1 MVGGIHVNFLDATGS
16 TATII
21 SKSIF
26 DNMAS
31 DVKPRLGD
39 EERTPVNVNKR
50 EITIYGHTEF
60 PVTFG
65 SVKYSLK
72 NRHVSV
78 NE

>member
-1 MVGGIHVNFLDATGS
+1 MVGRIWVNFLDDTGL

-31 DVKPRLGD
+31 DVKPRLRD
-39 EERTPVNVNKR
+39 EERTPVNMNNR
-50 EITIYGHTEF
+50 EITVYGHTEI

-78 NE
+78 NK